1 MVFKVGEGRRFSSVQ
16 IYVSDRMVLLKAAG
30 PQGITRDYFE
40 TIASA
45 LGIAG
50 SRRPRAERITRDYSG
65 LGGAIASALG
75 IAGSRRPGA
84 ERTTRDYSNNAGL
97 RRDWPH
103 VAQCC
108 RTIAARLAARLP
120 QDYPTIS
127 GDSRHGWRVA
137 LVRRLL
143 PLGGAVAAPAAPA
156 AAYRRRSA

>member
-1 MVFKVGEGRRFSSVQ
+1 MGLSLSPWELQVPG
-16 IYVSDRMVLLKAAG
+16 G
-30 PQGITRDYFE
+30 PARNG
-40 TIASA
+40 
-45 LGIAG
+45 L
-50 SRRPRAERITRDYSG
+50 RDYSG
-65 LGGAIASALG
+65 LGGAIAFALG

-84 ERTTRDYSNNAGL
+84 ERTTRDYSKNAGL

-120 QDYPTIS
+120 YDYPKTI

-143 PLGGAVAAPAAPA
+143 PLGVPWPLLLPLPLPTGAARLDVIPAVWVL
-156 AAYRRRSA
+156 